1 MTKAKEKS
9 TVNKKTSKA
18 ISKNISI
25 RIKLKS
31 FDSRLLDSV
40 TSDIIKTIIKTGVVV
55 KGPIPLPVKI
65 RKFTLLLSPHV
76 NKDARRQYEI
86 RTHAR
91 LLDIINPDPKTV
103 DALMKLNLSSGVEAD
118 IKVQDK

>member
-1 MTKAKEKS
+1 MSNAKS
-9 TVNKKTSKA
+9 TKKVTKKTA
-18 ISKNISI
+18 KNVSI

-40 TSDIIKTIIKTGVVV
+40 TNDILNTILKTGVVV

-65 RKFTLLLSPHV
+65 KKFTVLLSPHV

-103 DALMKLNLSSGVEAD
+103 DALMKLNLSAGVDAD
-118 IKVQDK
+118 IKIKDN

>member
-1 MTKAKEKS
+1 MTKAKQLKKTA
-9 TVNKKTSKA
+9 TVNKSAKKSV
-18 ISKNISI
+18 SI

-40 TSDIIKTIIKTGVVV
+40 TNDILNTIRKTGVVV
-55 KGPIPLPVKI
+55 RGPIPLPVKI

-76 NKDARRQYEI
+76 NKNARRQYEI

-91 LLDIINPDPKTV
+91 LLDIIDPDPKTV
-103 DALMKLNLSSGVEAD
+103 DALMKLNLSAGVDAD
-118 IKVQDK
+118 IKIKDN

>member
-1 MTKAKEKS
+1 MNAKAKPIKKTKAAK
-9 TVNKKTSKA
+9 
-18 ISKNISI
+18 KNISI

-40 TSDIIKTIIKTGVVV
+40 TSDIMSTIVKTGVVV

-65 RKFTLLLSPHV
+65 KKFTLLLSPHV

-86 RTHAR
+86 RVHAR
-91 LLDIINPDPKTV
+91 LIDIVDPDPKTV
-103 DALMKLNLSSGVEAD
+103 DALMKLNLSSGVDAD
-118 IKVQDK
+118 IKVTDK

>member
-1 MTKAKEKS
+1 MSNAKS
-9 TVNKKTSKA
+9 TKKVTKKA
-18 ISKNISI
+18 AKNVSI

-40 TSDIIKTIIKTGVVV
+40 TNDILNTILKTGVVV

-65 RKFTLLLSPHV
+65 KKFTVLLSPHV

-103 DALMKLNLSSGVEAD
+103 DALMKLNLSAGVDAD
-118 IKVQDK
+118 IKIKDN

>member
-1 MTKAKEKS
+1 MTKTKQ
-9 TVNKKTSKA
+9 VKKTVSAKK
-18 ISKNISI
+18 IVKKNVSI

-40 TSDIIKTIIKTGVVV
+40 TNDILNTIRKTGVVV
-55 KGPIPLPVKI
+55 RGPIPLPVKI

-91 LLDIINPDPKTV
+91 LLDIIDPDPKTV
-103 DALMKLNLSSGVEAD
+103 DALMKLNLSAGVDAD
-118 IKVQDK
+118 IKIKDN

>member
-1 MTKAKEKS
+1 MANTKQ
-9 TVNKKTSKA
+9 TKKAPKKA
-18 ISKNISI
+18 TKNVSI

-40 TSDIIKTIIKTGVVV
+40 TNDILATIRKTGVVV
-55 KGPIPLPVKI
+55 KGPIPLKVRKK
-65 RKFTLLLSPHV
+65 KFTVLLSPHV

-86 RTHAR
+86 RIHSR

-103 DALMKLNLSSGVEAD
+103 DALMKLNLSAGVDAD
-118 IKVQDK
+118 IKIKEN